1 MRLHARLGCLFL
13 LTLLPRAA
21 AFGQQPTPAAQ
32 ADDGKII
39 LDVVVTPKSG
49 AADVGLQQQDFT
61 LLDNNTPQSITSF
74 KASTAREAPL
84 EVVVVIDAVNAP
96 YQAVMYER
104 SELDK
109 YFRAESG
116 RLAFPMAIAVLTD
129 SGVKILGDFSADGNA
144 LIGQLNQENSGLRT
158 FRNYG
163 GIAVAAERWQ
173 ISLTALRQL
182 AAVEALRPG
191 RKLLIW
197 ISPGWPLFTGASGDL
212 SSKQQQQVFGDI
224 VSVANLLAQSRV
236 TLYQIDPIGAAESI
250 VRTDDYKPFLKPA
263 KKPGQAFLDS
273 LSLQVLTIQS
283 GGLVFQS
290 DNDITK
296 ILHTCLADATPYYEI
311 SFVPSSAGAKDEYH
325 RLEVKVAKPGVTAR
339 TRQGYYTQP

>member
-1 MRLHARLGCLFL
+1 MRKHTRLGGLLL
-13 LTLLPRAA
+13 LTLLPWMAA
-21 AFGQQPTPAAQ
+21 PGQQSPPPTPSAIS
-32 ADDGKII
+32 KLT
-39 LDVVVTPKSG
+39 LDVVVLPKSG
-49 AADVGLQQQDFT
+49 AADIGLQQQDFT
-61 LLDNNTPQSITSF
+61 LLDNNTPQPITSL

-96 YQAVMYER
+96 YEAVMYER

-144 LIGQLNQENSGLRT
+144 LIAQLNQENSGLRT
-158 FRNYG
+158 FRNYS

-173 ISLTALRQL
+173 ISLTALRRL
-182 AAVEALRPG
+182 AAAEAPRPG

-197 ISPGWPLFTGASGDL
+197 ISPGWPLFTGASGEL
-212 SSKQQQQVFGDI
+212 SSKQQQQVYGDI

-263 KKPGQAFLDS
+263 KKPSQAYLDN

-296 ILHTCLADATPYYEI
+296 LLHTCLADATPYYEI
-311 SFVPSSAGAKDEYH
+311 SFVPSSAGGKDQYH
-325 RLEVKVAKPGVTAR
+325 HLEVKIAKPGLTAR
-339 TRQGYYTQP
+339 TREGYYAQP